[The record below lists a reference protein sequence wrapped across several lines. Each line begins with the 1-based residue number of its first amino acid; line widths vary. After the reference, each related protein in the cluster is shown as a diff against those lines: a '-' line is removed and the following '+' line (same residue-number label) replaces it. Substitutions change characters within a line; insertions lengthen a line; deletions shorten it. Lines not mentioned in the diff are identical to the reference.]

1 MTRNRL
7 YLLLAIGILAGYGW
21 VSWFLYRGIPDHG
34 FTPCIFKNAT
44 GIACPS
50 CGSTRSVL
58 LLSHGKL
65 ADALL
70 LNPLGVIMAAI
81 MLIAPFWLL
90 YDVISKKDTLYSSY
104 KKFENIVRIK
114 WVAITLIILILINW
128 AWNIQKGL

>member
-7 YLLLAIGILAGYGW
+7 YLILGLGILAGYGW
-21 VSWFLYRGIPDHG
+21 VLWFTYHRILNHN
-34 FTPCIFKNAT
+34 FTPCIFKNVT

-58 LLSHGKL
+58 LLSHGNFT
-65 ADALL
+65 DALL
-70 LNPLGVIMAAI
+70 LNPLGVFMAAI

-90 YDVISKKDTLYSSY
+90 YDVTLKKDTLYTSY
-104 KKFENIVRIK
+104 KKFEKIVQIK
-114 WVAITLIILILINW
+114 WVDITLIILILINW

>member
-7 YLLLAIGILAGYGW
+7 YLILGLGILAGYGW
-21 VSWFLYRGIPDHG
+21 VLWFTYHRILNHN
-34 FTPCIFKNAT
+34 FTPCIFKNVT

-58 LLSHGKL
+58 LLSHGNFT
-65 ADALL
+65 DALL
-70 LNPLGVIMAAI
+70 LNPLGVFMAAI

-90 YDVISKKDTLYSSY
+90 YDVTLKKDTLYTSY
-104 KKFENIVRIK
+104 KKFEKIVQIK

>member
-7 YLLLAIGILAGYGW
+7 YLILGLGILAGYGW
-21 VSWFLYRGIPDHG
+21 VLWFLYRGIPDNN
-34 FTPCIFKNAT
+34 FTPCIFKNVT

-58 LLSHGKL
+58 LLSHGNFT
-65 ADALL
+65 DALL
-70 LNPLGVIMAAI
+70 LNPLGVFMAAI

-90 YDVISKKDTLYSSY
+90 YDVTLKKDTLYTSY
-104 KKFENIVRIK
+104 KKFEKIVQIK